1 MLSKKSDV
9 TEEYIN
15 YIILLSAL
23 QVVYNTSLELQN
35 SKFYSSKVKIKVK
48 EAINILTQTYNKD
61 LRKIWNM
68 DEKMAA
74 DFMYGIQGI
83 GEQIA
88 KTNGLALPT
97 IADLIRKDIDLSKFN
112 LIEVK
117 E

>member
-1 MLSKKSDV
+1 
-9 TEEYIN
+9 
-15 YIILLSAL
+15 
-23 QVVYNTSLELQN
+23 
-35 SKFYSSKVKIKVK
+35 
-48 EAINILTQTYNKD
+48 
-61 LRKIWNM
+61 M